1 MEMARM
7 ARVLCVHEDRLR
19 INTRKRIL
27 ENSGFNVSWSANGLS
42 GLIQFRFFVPDLVVI
57 DYDLPD
63 ISGDVIA
70 AGMKKINARIPVL
83 MFAPHSFL
91 PASAIENV
99 DVCLIKGD
107 SPELL
112 LAKVK
117 ELLGSTSAMA
127 A

>member
-1 MEMARM
+1 
-7 ARVLCVHEDRLR
+7 VLCIHEDRLR
-19 INTRKRIL
+19 INTRKQIL
-27 ENSGFNVSWSANGLS
+27 ENAGFNVSWSPTGLQ
-42 GLIQFRFFVPDLVVI
+42 GFIQFRYFAPDIAVI

-70 AGMKKINARIPVL
+70 SGMKTIDARIPVL
-83 MFAPHSFL
+83 MFAPHIFL
-91 PASAIENV
+91 PAHALAHV

-112 LAKVK
+112 LTKVK
-117 ELLGSTSAMA
+117 ELLGSSSSMA

>member
-1 MEMARM
+1 MARVV
-7 ARVLCVHEDRLR
+7 RVLCVHEDRLR
-19 INTRKRIL
+19 INTRRRIL
-27 ENSGFNVSWSANGLS
+27 ENCGFNVSWSANGLD

-83 MFAPHSFL
+83 MFAPHIFL
-91 PASAIENV
+91 PPSAIANV

-112 LAKVK
+112 LARIN
-117 ELLGSTSAMA
+117 ELLGNSTAMA